1 MNIITEIAKRF
12 SPTTFTNEAVSEEQM
27 HALFTA
33 AGRAASAFNEQPWRF
48 VYALKEDESAF
59 NKLLDC
65 LVEGNRA
72 WAKDAAV
79 LVITTAKKTYSKNNQ
94 LNATYKHDL
103 GLAVGNLCAQ
113 ATAMGLHLHQMGGFS
128 PEKAIEH
135 LNIPEDFEP
144 VTAIAIGYYDGEF
157 VEKPRKNVQ
166 EIAFRN
172 SWK

>member
-1 MNIITEIAKRF
+1 MNIIPEIAKRF

-79 LVITTAKKTYSKNNQ
+79 LVITTAKKTYSKNI
-94 LNATYKHDL
+94 TIR
-103 GLAVGNLCAQ
+103 LCK
-113 ATAMGLHLHQMGGFS
+113 F
-128 PEKAIEH
+128 
-135 LNIPEDFEP
+135 
-144 VTAIAIGYYDGEF
+144 
-157 VEKPRKNVQ
+157 
-166 EIAFRN
+166 
-172 SWK
+172 